1 MVVSLLLLPLLLL
14 LAVLSNAQNGKER
27 VRMRKGDGRQPAG
40 SFTNDSFADLQKKFQ
55 DPPNDA
61 RIMMRWWWFGP
72 AVTKPEIERELRVM
86 KEGGIGGVE
95 VQPVYPL
102 LPDDPVN
109 GIKNLPYLS
118 DEFLEMLRFT
128 ARKCKELGL
137 RFDLTL
143 GSGWSFGGAKT
154 SITNAAG
161 QLRFERVKVDSKTK
175 RVPLPAM
182 IPAEKLEAVFLAK
195 TDGKVVDENNLKELA
210 EIRDENIVL
219 PPGVPDG
226 AEVLFFISGK
236 SGMQVKRP
244 ALGAEGYVLNH
255 LDQRSVE
262 NYLKT
267 TGDRLFQAFDRP
279 DIPYSIFCDSLEVY
293 NQDWTDDFLAEFQ
306 KRRGYDLKPFLP
318 ALVMDIGPKT
328 SEIRYDWGRT
338 ITELFN
344 ERFMVPMQAWAKRNG
359 TRFRIQAYGIPP
371 AAISSNQWADIS
383 DGEGAQWKVVRAA
396 RWASSANHIYGRNI
410 TSSETWTWLHSPVFR
425 ATPLDLKAEA
435 DIHFLQGINQLIGHG
450 WAYTPPQVEY
460 PGWRFYAAGIYDE
473 KNPWWIVMP
482 DLAGYL
488 QRMSWLMRQGTPQN
502 DVALYLPN
510 ADAYARFSAG
520 RVNLI
525 DAERELV
532 GEKVMPA
539 IFEAGYDLDFFDD
552 EILKTVS
559 TIKNRSLTLGSS
571 EHRVVVLPGIE
582 RMPLESLRKLEVF
595 VKAGGILVATRRLP
609 AIDPGFKTTAAEQNE
624 FRSIVERLFGGSN
637 PKAKFFENEDALGAA
652 LKSLL
657 PPDASV
663 SPSAKDL
670 GFVHRKTH
678 DADIYFI
685 ANTSNRRSSTE
696 VTFRVSGKQVEVWDA
711 MTGQAITADVRKQT
725 PDSTTIALNFE
736 PYRSHIVVF
745 TSQRPGTD
753 ASKSGS
759 AVAPAPNLKV
769 DLSSRWQI
777 TFADRSPV
785 IFDRLHS
792 WTDDD
797 ATHFFSGVAT
807 YEKSFDLSADSL
819 KAANSAILDFG
830 EGTALDPQPL
840 RNGMQTWFEPPIREA
855 AVIYVNG
862 QKAGSL
868 WCPPYKLDIKQLL
881 KVGRNDLQIMVGN
894 TALNY
899 MAGRSLPDYKLLNL
913 RYGERFQAQDMDKVR
928 PIPSGITGSPKL
940 VLFK

>member
-1 MVVSLLLLPLLLL
+1 MALTRL
-14 LAVLSNAQNGKER
+14 LAIVSKYSCKFTVAFVVFLLVGIANAAGIDDL
-27 VRMRKGDGRQPAG
+27 RK
-40 SFTNDSFADLQKKFQ
+40 NFQ
-55 DPPNDA
+55 HPPNDA

-86 KEGGIGGVE
+86 KDGGIGGVE

-128 ARKCKELGL
+128 AQKCKELGL

-154 SITNAAG
+154 PITEAAT
-161 QLRFERVKVDSKTK
+161 QLRFERVKVGPNTK
-175 RVPLPAM
+175 HVPVPAM
-182 IPAEKLEAVFLAK
+182 IPAEKLLAVFLAK
-195 TDGKVVDENNLKELA
+195 TDGKVVDENNLKELT
-210 EIRDENIVL
+210 EIRDDKVVL
-219 PPGVPDG
+219 PTNISDG
-226 AEVLFFISGK
+226 SEVLFFISGR

-244 ALGAEGYVLNH
+244 AVGAEGYVLNH
-255 LDQRSVE
+255 LDQPSVE

-267 TGDRLFQAFDRP
+267 TGDRLFQAFDRS
-279 DIPYSIFCDSLEVY
+279 DIPYSVFCDSLEVY

-344 ERFMVPMQAWAKRNG
+344 ERFMGPMQSWARRHG
-359 TRFRIQAYGIPP
+359 TKFRIQAYGIPP

-539 IFEAGYDLDFFDD
+539 IFEAGYNLDFFDD
-552 EILKTVS
+552 EMLANVGTAR
-559 TIKNRSLTLGSS
+559 NGSLALGSS

-582 RMPLESLRKLEVF
+582 RMPLESLKKLEAF
-595 VKAGGILVATRRLP
+595 VKTGGILIATRRLP

-624 FRSIVERLFGGSN
+624 FKAIVARLFRGTNSN
-637 PKAKFFENEDALGAA
+637 ARFVENEDDLGAA

-657 PPDASV
+657 LPDAFV
-663 SPSAKDL
+663 SPSAKDF
-670 GFVHRKTH
+670 GFVHRKTQ
-678 DADIYFI
+678 DADIYFV
-685 ANTSNRRSSTE
+685 ANTSNRKSSTE
-696 VTFRVSGKQVEVWDA
+696 ITFRTSGSRIEVWDA
-711 MTGQAITADVRKQT
+711 MNGRTVAANVEKRTS
-725 PDSTTIALNFE
+725 DSTTIKLDFE
-736 PYRSHIVVF
+736 PYQAHVVIF
-745 TSQRPGTD
+745 TSQRPGM
-753 ASKSGS
+753 AAGKSGS
-759 AVAPAPNLKV
+759 VVASVPSLTV
-769 DLSSRWQI
+769 DLGSNWQI
-777 TFADRSPV
+777 TFADHKPV
-785 IFDRLHS
+785 IFDHLHS

-797 ATHFFSGVAT
+797 LTRFFSGVAT
-807 YEKSFDLSADSL
+807 YEKTFELPAGSL
-819 KAANSAILDFG
+819 NAVNSAILDFG
-830 EGTALDPQPL
+830 DGTALDVQPT
-840 RNGMQTWFEPPIREA
+840 RNGMQTWFDPPIREA
-855 AVIYVNG
+855 GVVYVNG
-862 QKAGSL
+862 KKAGAL
-868 WCPPYKLDIKQLL
+868 WCPPYKLDIKPLL
-881 KVGRNDLQIMVGN
+881 SAGRNDIQVKVGN

-928 PIPSGITGSPKL
+928 PVVSGILGTPKL
-940 VLFK
+940 ILSR